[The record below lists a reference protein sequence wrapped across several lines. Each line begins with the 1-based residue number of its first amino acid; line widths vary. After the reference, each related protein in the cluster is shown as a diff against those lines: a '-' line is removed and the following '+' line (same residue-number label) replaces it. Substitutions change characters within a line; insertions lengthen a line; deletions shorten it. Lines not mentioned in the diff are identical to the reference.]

1 MLILLVGGFLDLLS
15 HEKLLFL
22 LVSVFV
28 VLLPHA
34 RRRPIVLHV
43 HLIYVLLIVVGEVV
57 YRVWNRVALILAA
70 LPACRVEVRLDS
82 ILGDALP
89 LNSSMPV
96 ALLTAYILLFS
107 ALLEGL
113 LDHANSLLLVAQRRE
128 PAE

>member
-1 MLILLVGGFLDLLS
+1 MLILLVGGFLDFLS
-15 HEKLLFL
+15 HEKLLF

-28 VLLPHA
+28 VLLPYA

-43 HLIYVLLIVVGEVV
+43 HLIYVLLIVVGDVV
-57 YRVWNRVALILAA
+57 NRIWNRVALILAA
-70 LPACRVEVRLDS
+70 LPARRVEVRLDS

-113 LDHANSLLLVAQRRE
+113 LDHANGLLLVAQRRE